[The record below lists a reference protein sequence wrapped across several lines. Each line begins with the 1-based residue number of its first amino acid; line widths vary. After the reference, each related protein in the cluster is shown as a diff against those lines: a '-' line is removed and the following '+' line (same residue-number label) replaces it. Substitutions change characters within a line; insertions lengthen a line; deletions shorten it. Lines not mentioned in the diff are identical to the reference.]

1 VNTPADLTIPLFPL
15 GTVLFPGG
23 QLPLQVFEVRY
34 LDMVKRCQRE
44 GTPFGVVCLTQG
56 HEVRQPGVAA
66 ERFERVGTLAVLEQV
81 EQPQAGL
88 LVMLCRGTHRFD
100 VRHSERQP
108 NGLWTAQ
115 VQTRADDAAVSI
127 PTELHGLAV
136 ALDRFRQRLVTEQ
149 PQASVLMRQWPTYS
163 TELNSPWQ
171 DAAWVAN
178 RWAELL
184 PLPPHSKQGL
194 MVLDSPLVRLELVG
208 DALDQLGVP
217 H

>member
-1 VNTPADLTIPLFPL
+1 MNTPATLNIPLFPL

-23 QLPLQVFEVRY
+23 VLPLQVFEVRY
-34 LDMVKRCQRE
+34 LDMVKRCQRD

-56 HEVRQPGVAA
+56 HEVRQPGVET
-66 ERFERVGTLAVLEQV
+66 ERFEAVGTLAVLEHV

-88 LVMLCRGTHRFD
+88 LIVLGKGSDRFD
-100 VRHSERQP
+100 VLDSERQP
-108 NGLWTAQ
+108 NGLWTAH
-115 VQTRADDAAVSI
+115 VQTRAADPQVSI

-136 ALDRFRQRLVTEQ
+136 ALERFRQRLLHDQ
-149 PQASVLMRQWPTYS
+149 PQASLLMRQWPRYS
-163 TELNSPWQ
+163 TDLGSPWQ

-184 PLPPHSKQGL
+184 PLPPHSKQSL

-208 DALDQLGVP
+208 DALDQLGVA